1 MTGFVRTQRFLG
13 FDTDYDGAEWVLFGV
28 PFDGTASFQPGSRFG
43 PPRIREASWNLETY
57 SPRLGRDLADVSVH
71 DAGDLDLPLGNPAAC
86 LAAAEAAARRLL
98 ADGKRWIALGG
109 EHLVTLPL
117 VRAALDRWPDL
128 VVAHFDAHADLRD
141 TYLGERLSHAT
152 VLRRVWEL
160 VGDGRLF
167 QFGIRSGTADEW
179 AFAAAHARTF
189 ADAVVEPLR
198 AVRSEWAGRPVYV
211 TFDVDVIDPAFLPG
225 TGTPEPGGIT
235 AREAFEAAALF
246 RGLDVVGVDVVE
258 TMPLYD
264 TSQRTALVAAKLV
277 REFALAVAGD

>member
-1 MTGFVRTQRFLG
+1 MTGFVRAGRFLG
-13 FDTDYDGAEWVLFGV
+13 CDAPYEQAAWVLFGV

-57 SPRLGRDLADVSVH
+57 SPRLGRDLAAAAVH
-71 DAGDLDLPLGNPAAC
+71 DAGDLELPLGNVAAS
-86 LAAAEAAARRLL
+86 LAAAEAAARRFL

-117 VRAALDRWPDL
+117 VRAALERWPDL

-167 QFGIRSGTADEW
+167 QFGIRSGTAEEW

-189 ADAVVEPLR
+189 PDAVVEPLR
-198 AVRSEWAGRPVYV
+198 AARAAWAGRPVYV

-235 AREAFEAAALF
+235 AGEAFEAAALF
-246 RGLDVVGVDVVE
+246 RDVEVVGIDVVE
-258 TMPLYD
+258 TMPLHD

-277 REFALAVAGD
+277 REFALAVAGR

>member
-1 MTGFVRTQRFLG
+1 LTGFVRTHRFLG
-13 FDTDYDGAEWVLFGV
+13 CDADYGQATWVLFGV

-43 PPRIREASWNLETY
+43 PPRIREASWGLETY
-57 SPRLGRDLADVSVH
+57 SPRLGRDLTDAGVH
-71 DAGDLDLPLGNPAAC
+71 DAGDLELPLGNTTAS
-86 LAAAEAAARRLL
+86 LAATEAAARRFL

-117 VRAALDRWPDL
+117 VRAALERWPDL

-167 QFGIRSGTADEW
+167 QFGIRSGTAEEW
-179 AFAAAHARTF
+179 AFAAVHARTF
-189 ADAVVEPLR
+189 GGAVVDPLR
-198 AVRSEWAGRPVYV
+198 TARVEWSGRPVYV

-235 AREAFEAAALF
+235 AHEAFEAAALF
-246 RGLDVVGVDVVE
+246 REVDVVGVDVVE

-277 REFALAVAGD
+277 REFALAVARR